1 MIGSFSSEVELPH
14 QVEWTTVGSPNTV
27 SRDYL
32 AISSMIP
39 AAGSGAGA
47 GEASSNA
54 DAGEAHPTALLSL
67 GAMQCLLCGD
77 RTPVLH
83 VRCGWDPD
91 SDDEQPCDPQ
101 LDANSVFNGFV
112 LSAGGDILCFALSRQ
127 STAAQCAAVLTSLQ
141 EHASVYEL
149 ELPLGEWEGVTTAPT
164 AESSQVPDWMVS
176 RMHRGSAAL
185 QRAILVSARVVAAGC
200 DRVGAGVSAVMP
212 ERRLPQLP
220 WEEAERM
227 QQGLE
232 AVRRTPYV
240 ASSEW
245 CRGARLHAPLHPS
258 PRLALSLRP
267 ALSLSPS
274 LALSEAHSALDLRRA
289 ARSVASPTSTS
300 TPWSRDSTPA
310 AEQSRTVPRSGAAHT
325 ALRRP
330 HPPPPRAWRWEGG
343 AAHLLREG
351 TAQRGG
357 SALPPGAAPGT
368 APGTALASSPLTPPP
383 VHTARTPRAARPLVP

>member
-47 GEASSNA
+47 GEAGSNA

-77 RTPVLH
+77 RTPILH

-267 ALSLSPS
+267 TLSLTPS
-274 LALSEAHSALDLRRA
+274 LALSEPHPALDLSRRA

-330 HPPPPRAWRWEGG
+330 HPPPPRAWG
-343 AAHLLREG
+343 
-351 TAQRGG
+351 
-357 SALPPGAAPGT
+357 
-368 APGTALASSPLTPPP
+368 
-383 VHTARTPRAARPLVP
+383 